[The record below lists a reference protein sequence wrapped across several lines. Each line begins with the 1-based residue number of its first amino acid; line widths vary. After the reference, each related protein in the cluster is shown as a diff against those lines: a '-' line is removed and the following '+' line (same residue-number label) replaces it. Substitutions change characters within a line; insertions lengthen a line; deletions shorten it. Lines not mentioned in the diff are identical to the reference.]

1 VQEAV
6 MGRYETVLIEKE
18 DCIGTIIMNRP
29 ERLNAMNT
37 TMLTELVEAFG
48 ELDADPEVRVVILTG
63 AGHGFSSGADMRD
76 SAAAAGGKEEA
87 ALTRYRRLAAIGAIP
102 LAMREVA
109 KPIIACINGAAAG
122 GGMTISL
129 HCDVRIASEK
139 ARFGAVFAR
148 VGVIP
153 EYGSTYMLPRIVG
166 IAKACE
172 LVFTARIIDAAEA
185 KEIGLVDHV
194 VPADRLKEVTQEMA
208 TTIAGLPPFAVQM
221 SKQGLYQGLAED
233 IRTQMGFER
242 MALDACYE
250 SAEHAEAVR
259 AFIEKRE
266 PQFEKR

>member
-1 VQEAV
+1 
-6 MGRYETVLIEKE
+6 MGRYETVLVDKE
-18 DCIGTIIMNRP
+18 GWIGTITMNRP

-37 TMLTELVEAFG
+37 TMLSELVEAFR
-48 ELDADPEVRVVILTG
+48 EVDDDPEVRVVILTG
-63 AGHGFSSGADMRD
+63 AGDGFSSGADMRD
-76 SAAAAGGKEEA
+76 SAAAASGKEEG
-87 ALTRYRRLAAIGAIP
+87 ALSRHRRLAAIGAVP
-102 LAMREVA
+102 LAMRDVS

-153 EYGSTYMLPRIVG
+153 EFGSTYTLPRIIG

-172 LVFTARIIDAAEA
+172 LVFTARIIGAAEA

-194 VPADRLKEVTQEMA
+194 VPADELKEVTKEMA
-208 TTIAGLPPFAVQM
+208 TTIAGLPPFAVQVA
-221 SKQGLYQGLAED
+221 KRGLYQGLTED
-233 IRTQMGFER
+233 IRTQIRFER

-250 SAEHAEAVR
+250 SADHAEAVR
-259 AFIEKRE
+259 AFLEKRKPE
-266 PQFEKR
+266 FEGR

>member
-1 VQEAV
+1 
-6 MGRYETVLIEKE
+6 MGTYETLLVDKE
-18 DCIGTIIMNRP
+18 DRIGTITMNRP

-37 TMLTELVEAFG
+37 TMLTELVQAFR
-48 ELDADPEVRVVILTG
+48 EVDDDPEVRVVILTG
-63 AGHGFSSGADMRD
+63 AGAGFSSGADMRD
-76 SAAAAGGKEEA
+76 SAAAAGGKEEGV
-87 ALTRYRRLAAIGAIP
+87 LVRHRRLAAIGAVP
-102 LAMREVA
+102 LTMRDVA

-139 ARFGAVFAR
+139 ARFAAVFAR

-153 EYGSTYMLPRIVG
+153 EYGSTFMLARIVG

-172 LVFTARIIDAAEA
+172 LVFTARTIDAAEA

-194 VPADRLKEVTQEMA
+194 VPADRLKEVTKEMA
-208 TTIAGLPPFAVQM
+208 TTIAALPPFAVQTA
-221 SKQGLYQGLAED
+221 KRGLYQGLTED
-233 IRTQMGFER
+233 IRTQMRFER

-259 AFIEKRE
+259 GFLEKGE
-266 PQFEKR
+266 PYFEGG